1 MKKFFLLGLLICTMA
16 TSVFAVPYYDKGS
29 QMFSFT
35 LGTSFPTFT
44 YFFDTNEF
52 RTGFGQGNTGAKV
65 GGYGAISYQVFNSPT
80 SAIGGEIGYDFNFS
94 ASNMLFTAVPFY
106 AKYSF
111 FPVQGQ
117 IDLPISFGLG
127 GAYIKYN
134 DASLMTL
141 FGNMQVGLTWYPGD
155 HWGFGLNTGLWLIPE
170 FNYREELQQYNALAG
185 FIPLTLSISYRQ

>member
-1 MKKFFLLGLLICTMA
+1 MKKFLLLGLLMGILVSSA
-16 TSVFAVPYYDKGS
+16 IAVPYYDKGN

-35 LGTSFPTFT
+35 IGTSFPTFT
-44 YFFDTNEF
+44 YFFDSNEI
-52 RTGFGQGNTGAKV
+52 RSGLGEGNTGGKV
-65 GGYGAISYQVFNSPT
+65 GGYGAISYQVFNSQN

-106 AKYSF
+106 AKYSL

-117 IDLPISFGLG
+117 VDLPISFGLG

-141 FGNMQVGLTWYPGD
+141 FGNVQVGLTWYPGD
-155 HWGFGLNTGLWLIPE
+155 NWGFGLTTGLWLIPE
-170 FNYREELQQYNALAG
+170 FNYKEELRADNALAG
-185 FIPLTLSISYRQ
+185 FIPLTLSITYRQ

>member
-1 MKKFFLLGLLICTMA
+1 MKRFLLLGLLMCIIATMA
-16 TSVFAVPYYDKGS
+16 FAVPYYDKGN

-35 LGTSFPTFT
+35 LGTTFPTFT
-44 YFFDTNEF
+44 YFFEDKDF
-52 RTGFGQGNTGAKV
+52 RVGFGENNTGAKV

-80 SAIGGEIGYDFNFS
+80 SAISGEIGYDFNFS
-94 ASNMLFTAVPFY
+94 ASNMLFTAVPFF

-117 IDLPISFGLG
+117 WDLPISFGLG

-141 FGNMQVGLTWYPGD
+141 FGNVQVGLTWYPGD
-155 HWGFGLNTGLWLIPE
+155 NWGFGLTTGLWLIPE
-170 FNYREELQQYNALAG
+170 FNYKEELQQYNGVAG
-185 FIPLTLSISYRQ
+185 FIPLTLSITYRQ

>member
-1 MKKFFLLGLLICTMA
+1 MCIIATMA
-16 TSVFAVPYYDKGS
+16 FAVPYYDKGN

-35 LGTSFPTFT
+35 LGTTFPTFT
-44 YFFDTNEF
+44 YFFEDKDF
-52 RTGFGQGNTGAKV
+52 RVGFGENNTGAKV

-117 IDLPISFGLG
+117 WDLPISFGLG

-141 FGNMQVGLTWYPGD
+141 FGNVQVGLTWYPGD
-155 HWGFGLNTGLWLIPE
+155 NWGFGLTTGLWLIPE
-170 FNYREELQQYNALAG
+170 FNYDDALKQDNALAG
-185 FIPLTLSISYRQ
+185 FIPLTLSITYRQ

>member
-1 MKKFFLLGLLICTMA
+1 MKRFLLLGLLMCIIATMA
-16 TSVFAVPYYDKGS
+16 FAVPYYDKGN

-35 LGTSFPTFT
+35 LGTTFPTFT
-44 YFFDTNEF
+44 YFFEDKDF
-52 RTGFGQGNTGAKV
+52 RVGFGENNTGAKV

-94 ASNMLFTAVPFY
+94 ASNILFTAVPFY

-117 IDLPISFGLG
+117 WDLPISFGLG

-141 FGNMQVGLTWYPGD
+141 FGNVQVGLTWYPGD
-155 HWGFGLNTGLWLIPE
+155 NWGFGLTTGLWLIPE
-170 FNYREELQQYNALAG
+170 FNYKEELQQYNGVAG
-185 FIPLTLSISYRQ
+185 FIPLTLSITYRQ

>member
-1 MKKFFLLGLLICTMA
+1 MKRFLLLGLLMCIIATMA
-16 TSVFAVPYYDKGS
+16 FAVPYYDKGN

-35 LGTSFPTFT
+35 LGTTFPTFT
-44 YFFDTNEF
+44 YFFEDKDF
-52 RTGFGQGNTGAKV
+52 RVGFGENNTGAKV

-117 IDLPISFGLG
+117 WDLPISFGLG

-141 FGNMQVGLTWYPGD
+141 FGNVQVGLTWYPGD
-155 HWGFGLNTGLWLIPE
+155 NWGFGLTTGLWLIPE
-170 FNYREELQQYNALAG
+170 FNYKEELQQYNGVAG
-185 FIPLTLSISYRQ
+185 FIPLTLSITYRQ

>member
-1 MKKFFLLGLLICTMA
+1 MKKFLLLVVLMSIVI
-16 TSVFAVPYYDKGS
+16 TSAFAVPYYDKGN

-44 YFFDTNEF
+44 YFFEDNEF
-52 RTGFGQGNTGAKV
+52 RAGLGEGNTGAKV

-117 IDLPISFGLG
+117 LDLPISFGLG

-141 FGNMQVGLTWYPGD
+141 FANMQVGLTWYPGD
-155 HWGFGLNTGLWLIPE
+155 HWGFGLTTGLWLIPE
-170 FNYREELQQYNALAG
+170 FNYDDALKQDNALAG
-185 FIPLTLSISYRQ
+185 FIPLTLSITYRQ